1 MKKHLNYLICIQYI
15 IQIFSMFDAFVFSP
29 NILLPSSLK
38 DNGIIFGTPVFNTV
52 TFILITLLC
61 LFISLFLIYKLLNI
75 GRILFML
82 HLVFLWLFAIDI
94 GYINMVN
101 INIIDGLIDALYYLC
116 NGAIIYLIYFS
127 ALKNKFKY
135 SLIKI

>member
-1 MKKHLNYLICIQYI
+1 
-15 IQIFSMFDAFVFSP
+15 MFDAFVFSP

-52 TFILITLLC
+52 TFILIILLC

>member
-1 MKKHLNYLICIQYI
+1 MKRHLNYLICIQYI

-29 NILLPSSLK
+29 DILLPSGLK

-52 TFILITLLC
+52 TFILIILLC